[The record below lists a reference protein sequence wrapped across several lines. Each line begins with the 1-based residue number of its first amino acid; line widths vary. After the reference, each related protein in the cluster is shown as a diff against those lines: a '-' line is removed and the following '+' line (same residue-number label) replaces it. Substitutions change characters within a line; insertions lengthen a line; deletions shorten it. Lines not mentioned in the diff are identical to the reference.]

1 MYWPRFR
8 LTKSEA
14 KRWCVYSAPDK
25 KEKQVLYRVYAGEI
39 QLSTTNKEDT
49 ENMQISRRAR
59 VFGLTCAGDVH
70 NIEISIFDS
79 AGEQYTMGFIPASLL
94 VLGNVPD
101 FRSINFTNG
110 ALATISGVPVNT
122 VGFSSQHVF
131 GMDSAAPHIFEPN
144 IVLDPNQTLSIKG
157 RAMYGLADVP
167 TRADPVLNSRP
178 GTANLAF
185 NIHCWEFP
193 LE

>member
-25 KEKQVLYRVYAGEI
+25 KEKNVLYRVYAGEI
-39 QLSTTNKEDT
+39 ALSTTNKEDT

-59 VFGLTCAGDVH
+59 VFGFTCSGDVH
-70 NIEISIFDS
+70 NIELSIFDS

-101 FRSINFTNG
+101 FRSINFTDG
-110 ALATISGVPVNT
+110 ALATITGVPVNT
-122 VGFSSQHVF
+122 IGFSSQHVF
-131 GMDSAAPHIFEPN
+131 AMDSQAPHIFEPN
-144 IVLDPNQTLSIKG
+144 IVLDPNQTLSVKG

-167 TRADPVLNSRP
+167 TRASPTINARP

-185 NIHCWEFP
+185 NIHVWEFP

>member
-1 MYWPRFR
+1 
-8 LTKSEA
+8 
-14 KRWCVYSAPDK
+14 
-25 KEKQVLYRVYAGEI
+25 VYAGEI

-59 VFGLTCAGDVH
+59 VFGFTCAGDVH

-110 ALATISGVPVNT
+110 SLAAINGVPANT

-131 GMDSAAPHIFEPN
+131 GVDSAAPHIFEPN

-157 RAMYGLADVP
+157 RTMYGLADVP
-167 TRADPVLNSRP
+167 TLASPTTDARP

-185 NIHCWEFP
+185 NIHVWEFP

>member
-39 QLSTTNKEDT
+39 ALSTTNKEDT

-59 VFGLTCAGDVH
+59 VFGFTCSGDVH
-70 NIEISIFDS
+70 NVELSIFDS

-110 ALATISGVPVNT
+110 SLATITGVPTNT
-122 VGFSSQHVF
+122 IGFSSQHVF
-131 GMDSAAPHIFEPN
+131 GVDSVAPHIFEPN

-157 RAMYGLADVP
+157 RAMLGLADVP
-167 TRADPVLNSRP
+167 TKDSPTIDARP

-185 NIHCWEFP
+185 NIHVWEFP

>member
-14 KRWCVYSAPDK
+14 KRWCIYSAPDK
-25 KEKQVLYRVYAGEI
+25 TQKQVLYRVYAGEI
-39 QLSTTNKEDT
+39 ALSTTNKEDT

-59 VFGLTCAGDVH
+59 VFGFTCSGDVH
-70 NIEISIFDS
+70 NIELSIYDS

-101 FRSINFTNG
+101 FRSISFTNG
-110 ALATISGVPVNT
+110 ALATISGVNANQ

-131 GMDSAAPHIFEPN
+131 GIDSQAPHIFEPN

-157 RAMYGLADVP
+157 RSMLQLTDVP
-167 TRADPVLNSRP
+167 TRASPTVDSRP

-185 NIHCWEFP
+185 NIHVWEFP